1 MNGVESGGRPRFG
14 AELKAHRLA
23 KGWTQAK
30 LAEMLGYS
38 GSFISDIERGDRG
51 ASEDFAKRS
60 DAVFAAPGTFVRLWE
75 DLQREAFP
83 TWFAPIVPIER
94 EATGITGWELGAV
107 PGLLQTEDYARAL
120 VRARKPHDD
129 EESIERTV
137 RARIDRQG
145 ILTKTKPL
153 KVWYVIGEGVTRQV
167 IGGPEVMGAQIDRL
181 VKAAEEPG
189 IVLQVLPY
197 SANDHAGVE
206 GLLYV
211 YERAGQHPVAYSECF
226 GGARIIEDQSEVSDL
241 TTVVAMLRA
250 AALSPRDTVA
260 LMRQIRR
267 DLD

>member
-1 MNGVESGGRPRFG
+1 M
-14 AELKAHRLA
+14 
-23 KGWTQAK
+23 
-30 LAEMLGYS
+30 
-38 GSFISDIERGDRG
+38 
-51 ASEDFAKRS
+51 
-60 DAVFAAPGTFVRLWE
+60 
-75 DLQREAFP
+75 
-83 TWFAPIVPIER
+83 
-94 EATGITGWELGAV
+94 

-137 RARIDRQG
+137 RAQIHRQG